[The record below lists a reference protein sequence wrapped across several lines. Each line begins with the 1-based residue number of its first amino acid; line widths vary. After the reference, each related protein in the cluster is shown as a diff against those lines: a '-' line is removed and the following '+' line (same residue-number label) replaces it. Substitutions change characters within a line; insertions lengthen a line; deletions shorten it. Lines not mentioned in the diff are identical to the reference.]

1 MVKIK
6 LVPILVMVIATGTA
20 LAAALLTYNKLQNKP
35 VTIVEEGSVDTLP
48 VAVAKTDLSWGTSI
62 DKSMIK
68 MIPYL
73 KESLPSG
80 YFSDHLALEG
90 RILIY
95 PIKINE
101 PIFESRLAP
110 TSVTSGG
117 VAAMLSPKKRAMS
130 VKVDKVSGISGFI
143 YPGNRVDVLVTTKH
157 KRGDTSSL
165 SVTKTVLENILV
177 LATGPEMGNDD
188 KQKKSKKAVDVI
200 TLEVTPEEGEKLAL
214 STNKGTIQLAL
225 RNFTDTEDVFTQGS
239 TIKTLLASY
248 RENDQS
254 KVSKVT
260 EIISKP
266 ETRQELYTVTVI
278 KGTNV
283 NEVMF

>member
-1 MVKIK
+1 
-6 LVPILVMVIATGTA
+6 
-20 LAAALLTYNKLQNKP
+20 
-35 VTIVEEGSVDTLP
+35 
-48 VAVAKTDLSWGTSI
+48 
-62 DKSMIK
+62 
-68 MIPYL
+68 
-73 KESLPSG
+73 
-80 YFSDHLALEG
+80 
-90 RILIY
+90 
-95 PIKINE
+95 
-101 PIFESRLAP
+101 
-110 TSVTSGG
+110 
-117 VAAMLSPKKRAMS
+117 MS

-188 KQKKSKKAVDVI
+188 NQKKSKKAADVI

-266 ETRQELYTVTVI
+266 EIRQELHTVTVI